1 VRGILFDLDGTLLD
15 IEMGTF
21 LVRYFNALGPVVAE
35 VIGAGDAQDALDA
48 VMGATRAMMLP
59 HPGLTN
65 EEAFRRMFTI
75 LTGTDIGAASDKLE
89 EFYTSVF
96 PTLQDGMGP
105 RDGAREAVETAIEL
119 GLRVAVATN
128 PIFPA
133 LAVRE
138 RIRWAGMSDVAF
150 DAVTTYEHMHS
161 CKPSAEYFLDT
172 ADLLG
177 LSATECIMVGDDVDL
192 DMPAGAVGMSTFYV
206 GTSRGKHGDSRGSL
220 RELAMLLRNLE

>member
-1 VRGILFDLDGTLLD
+1 VRGVLFDLDGTLLD
-15 IEMGTF
+15 IDMNAF
-21 LVRYFNALGPVVAE
+21 LADYFSALGPVVAE
-35 VIGAGDAQDALDA
+35 VIGSGDAQTALDA

-65 EEAFRRMFTI
+65 EHAFRRMFTI
-75 LTGTDIGAASDKLE
+75 LTGADIGAAGDKLD

-96 PTLQDGMGP
+96 PTLQNRVGP
-105 RDGAREAVETAIEL
+105 RDGAREAVGTAIEL

-138 RIRWAGMSDVAF
+138 RIRWAGLSDVQF
-150 DAVTTYEHMHS
+150 DAITTYEHMYA
-161 CKPSAEYFLDT
+161 CKPSPEYYLDT
-172 ADLLG
+172 AGLLG
-177 LSATECIMVGDDVDL
+177 LAATECLMVGDDPDL

-206 GTSRGKHGDSRGSL
+206 GTSSGKHGDARGSL
-220 RELAMLLRNLE
+220 RQLTAMLRDLA